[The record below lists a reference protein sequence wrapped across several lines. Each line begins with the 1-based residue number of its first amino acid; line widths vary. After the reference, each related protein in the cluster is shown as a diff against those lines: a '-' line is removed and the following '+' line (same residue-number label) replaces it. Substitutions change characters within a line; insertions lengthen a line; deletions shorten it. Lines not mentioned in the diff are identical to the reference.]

1 MNRIPQ
7 AGQGM
12 HYLFEVTAKPGYTIE
27 QYAEAW
33 VKASELIQQAPGAQG
48 TRLHRK
54 IGDERTALAI
64 ATWESKAAR
73 DASGALLPQEVQHII
88 QAEAPFV
95 TIHFIGEFESPDWE
109 VLPPG

>member
-1 MNRIPQ
+1 
-7 AGQGM
+7 M
-12 HYLFEVTAKPGYTIE
+12 HYLFEVTAKPGYTID

-33 VKASELIQQAPGAQG
+33 VRASKLIQQAPGAQG

-73 DASGALLPQEVQHII
+73 DASPASLPGAVQEII
-88 QAEAPFV
+88 ESQAPFV
-95 TIHFIGEFESPDWE
+95 DIHFIGEFEFPEWE
-109 VLPPG
+109 VLPPGWR

>member
-1 MNRIPQ
+1 
-7 AGQGM
+7 M

-33 VKASELIQQAPGAQG
+33 VQASELIQQAPGAQG

-73 DASGALLPQEVQHII
+73 DASGALLPKGVQHII